1 MIHRFQPHS
10 DRVSY
15 QTAANM
21 NPHVTLD
28 AVLTKSTPETK
39 GEVRLLALWPFIFVV
54 AIPAIVALV
63 SDASLTADQRIQVF
77 QQSGFYP

>member
-1 MIHRFQPHS
+1 MTHRFQPHS
-10 DRVSY
+10 DRVRY
-15 QTAANM
+15 QNAANM

-28 AVLTKSTPETK
+28 AALTKSTLETK
-39 GEVRLLALWPFIFVV
+39 GKVRLLALWPFILV
-54 AIPAIVALV
+54 AAILAIALLV